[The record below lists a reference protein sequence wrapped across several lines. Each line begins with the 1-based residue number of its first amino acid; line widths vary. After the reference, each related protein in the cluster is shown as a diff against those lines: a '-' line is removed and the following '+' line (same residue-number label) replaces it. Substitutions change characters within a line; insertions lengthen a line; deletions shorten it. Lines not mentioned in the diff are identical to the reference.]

1 MKTIFKTAISVCVV
15 GSLAGAAFAAE
26 PSLDSARRCGA
37 IADNFS
43 RLACFDS
50 LFRPAPGA
58 AAAAPT
64 APATGAAPVAAAAAV
79 GATAAAPGFADEAL
93 KKSNTERAAAAP
105 AAPTDLFAK
114 VVSTQEI
121 SRKRY
126 RLTLD
131 NGHVWQQEDTQ
142 PLTMPE
148 VGVGDTVH
156 IEKGV
161 LGGYQMATYRNG
173 KDVNWIRVSRLK

>member
-1 MKTIFKTAISVCVV
+1 MKSIIKTVMSVCVV
-15 GSLAGAAFAAE
+15 GSLASAAFAAE

-43 RLACFDS
+43 RLACFDN
-50 LFRPAPGA
+50 LFRSAPA
-58 AAAAPT
+58 AAAA

-79 GATAAAPGFADEAL
+79 GATTASAGFADEAL
-93 KKSNTERAAAAP
+93 KKSNAERAAAAP
-105 AAPTDLFAK
+105 AAPTELFAK

-148 VGVGDTVH
+148 VEVGDTVH
-156 IEKGV
+156 VEKGA